1 MDACISRCN
10 TEYMDEWLDGWG
22 KRMGE
27 WMDAGIGG
35 GHGAKWVVGQMDG
48 RRAQQLTPVF
58 LPEEPHGQ
66 RSLGGIWSNRVVKNQ
81 IQLK

>member
-48 RRAQQLTPVF
+48 
-58 LPEEPHGQ
+58 
-66 RSLGGIWSNRVVKNQ
+66 
-81 IQLK
+81 